1 MGNDRRSYTRI
12 CKQAEQTKM
21 KEIKTEKFNFQA
33 TKSSGKVSAVL
44 MKPEEI
50 KYFLVLAHGAG
61 AGMNH
66 PFMEMLSFKLAEKNF
81 AVFRYQFPYFEKGK
95 RSPDPPN
102 ILTATVRSAV
112 ETAFKSSNGL
122 PLFAG
127 GKSLGGRMTSTA
139 ASQEALPEVKGIIF
153 FGFPLHA
160 PNKPSSNRADHLF
173 NVNIPMLFLQGTRD
187 KLADLN
193 LLKPVIKKLNK
204 KAELKII
211 EGADHSFHVLK
222 SSGKTDEQVI
232 EVLAETASKW
242 AEKIKNL

>member
-1 MGNDRRSYTRI
+1 MN
-12 CKQAEQTKM
+12 
-21 KEIKTEKFNFQA
+21 EIKTEKFHFQA
-33 TKSSGKVSAVL
+33 TKSSGFVSAVL
-44 MKPEEI
+44 MRPEDPN
-50 KYFLVLAHGAG
+50 YLLVLAHGAG

-66 PFMEMLSFKLAEKNF
+66 PFMEILSLKLAEKNF
-81 AVFRYQFPYFEKGK
+81 AVFKYQFPYFEKGK

-112 ETAFKSSNGL
+112 ETASKRLDDL

-139 ASQEALPEVKGIIF
+139 VSKEFLPNVKGIIF

-160 PNKPSSNRADHLF
+160 PNKPSSDRAEHLYK
-173 NVNIPMLFLQGTRD
+173 VKIPMLFLQGTRD

-193 LLKPVIKKLNK
+193 LLKPVIKKLNN
-204 KAELKII
+204 KAELHII

-222 SSGKTDEQVI
+222 SSGKTNEQVI
-232 EVLAETASKW
+232 EELAETTSKW
-242 AEKIKNL
+242 AKKIKNP

>member
-1 MGNDRRSYTRI
+1 
-12 CKQAEQTKM
+12 M
-21 KEIKTEKFNFQA
+21 KKIKTKELRFQA
-33 TKSSGKVSAVL
+33 TKSSGNVSAVL
-44 MKPEEI
+44 RVPEDAE
-50 KYFLVLAHGAG
+50 YLLVLAHGAG

-66 PFMEMLSFKLAEKNF
+66 PFMEMLSVKLAEKNF

-112 ETAFKSSNGL
+112 ETASNQLKHL
-122 PLFAG
+122 PIFAG

-139 ASQEALPEVKGIIF
+139 DSTEALPNVKGIIF

-160 PNKPSSNRADHLF
+160 PGKPSSDRAEHLF
-173 NVNIPMLFLQGTRD
+173 KVNVPMLFLQGTRD

-193 LLKPVIKKLNK
+193 LLKPVIKKLK
-204 KAELKII
+204 DKAELNII

-222 SSGKTDEQVI
+222 SSGRTDEKVI
-232 EVLAETASKW
+232 EELAESGRVW
-242 AEKIKNL
+242 ANKF

>member
-1 MGNDRRSYTRI
+1 
-12 CKQAEQTKM
+12 M
-21 KEIKTEKFNFQA
+21 KKIKTKELRFQA
-33 TKSSGKVSAVL
+33 TKSSGNVSAVL
-44 MKPEEI
+44 RVPEDAE
-50 KYFLVLAHGAG
+50 YLLVLAHGAG

-66 PFMEMLSFKLAEKNF
+66 PFMEMLSVKLAEKNF

-112 ETAFKSSNGL
+112 ETASNQLKHL
-122 PLFAG
+122 PIFAG

-139 ASQEALPEVKGIIF
+139 DSTEALPNVKGIIF

-160 PNKPSSNRADHLF
+160 PGKPSSDRAEHLF
-173 NVNIPMLFLQGTRD
+173 KVNVPMLFLQGTRD

-193 LLKPVIKKLNK
+193 LLKPVIKKLK
-204 KAELKII
+204 DKAELNII

-222 SSGKTDEQVI
+222 SSGRTDEQVI
-232 EVLAETASKW
+232 EELAESGRVW
-242 AEKIKNL
+242 ANKF